1 MRTRNKTW
9 AEARAED
16 GTYRRL
22 GGSHKSP
29 PIPPTWSGRRLRVF
43 FIVFVGISDIFLI
56 FAPKFKTKKRM
67 GHQEDIAKTE
77 SKIIVIRDTQVILDR
92 DVAELYGV
100 ETKAINQAVKRNI
113 EKFPPEY
120 MFQLSKE
127 EKQEVVTKCD
137 HLGNLRYSRTL
148 PNAFTEQGLYML
160 ATILKSPIAT
170 ETTFAIIDTF
180 TKLRKLARTM
190 AKLNDEAE
198 QGIVPDEAEQ
208 GKLQGMMNEVFA
220 DKLPL
225 KMRKFAFS
233 INLGIAKLSFETT
246 RERKD

>member
-1 MRTRNKTW
+1 MMVW
-9 AEARAED
+9 
-16 GTYRRL
+16 
-22 GGSHKSP
+22 
-29 PIPPTWSGRRLRVF
+29 V
-43 FIVFVGISDIFLI
+43 
-56 FAPKFKTKKRM
+56 
-67 GHQEDIAKTE
+67 
-77 SKIIVIRDTQVILDR
+77 
-92 DVAELYGV
+92 
-100 ETKAINQAVKRNI
+100 
-113 EKFPPEY
+113 
-120 MFQLSKE
+120 
-127 EKQEVVTKCD
+127 
-137 HLGNLRYSRTL
+137 GNLRYSRTL

-233 INLGIAKLSFETT
+233 INLGIAKISFETT